1 MKGIY
6 LTQEGKEE
14 IEAKIA
20 QLEKYK
26 DSDQCNDPRDWSF
39 VVGRQ
44 FALSEIL
51 SSAIILPVEE
61 SWGYVFS
68 AADEVEGQNL
78 FNDCFHVAF
87 PKGVIIKP
95 KES

>member
-61 SWGYVFS
+61 SWRDLGENSGTLYHDD
-68 AADEVEGQNL
+68 ADVLDSYYPN
-78 FNDCFHVAF
+78 
-87 PKGVIIKP
+87 GVIIIKP

>member
-20 QLEKYK
+20 KLEKYK

-39 VVGRQ
+39 VSGRQ
-44 FALSEIL
+44 FTLSEIL

-61 SWGYVFS
+61 NWDGFILDPKDSKYVQKQYPN
-68 AADEVEGQNL
+68 GT
-78 FNDCFHVAF
+78 
-87 PKGVIIKP
+87 IIKP

>member
-20 QLEKYK
+20 ELEKYK
-26 DSDQCNDPRDWSF
+26 DSDQCDDPRDWSF

-51 SSAIILPVEE
+51 SSATILSVEE
-61 SWGYVFS
+61 SWDGFILDPKDSKYVQK
-68 AADEVEGQNL
+68 EYPN
-78 FNDCFHVAF
+78 
-87 PKGVIIKP
+87 GVIIIKP